1 VEAVLMKKVTTFKT
15 TDGKEFSDE
24 ISAKK
29 HENLITL
36 KQEYKQARLRYV
48 NELARAEKTIDG
60 VSFAGKYHTYW
71 YIQEF
76 MGMPHLVDFSF
87 TNDREFDI
95 HDYTDEL
102 VILQPRTDG
111 GRGYTESRISDLYY
125 DRKAA
130 EKALVLAQVE
140 FLNRQ
145 AEKLGLSIVSL
156 S

>member
-1 VEAVLMKKVTTFKT
+1 
-15 TDGKEFSDE
+15 
-24 ISAKK
+24 
-29 HENLITL
+29 
-36 KQEYKQARLRYV
+36 
-48 NELARAEKTIDG
+48 
-60 VSFAGKYHTYW
+60 
-71 YIQEF
+71 

-140 FLNRQ
+140 FLTRQ
-145 AEKLGLSIVSL
+145 AKDLGLSIVSL